1 MQLGAVPADNLEK
14 HEMRLEGKVAFVAGA
29 TTGIGKTTAELFA
42 REGAKVIV
50 AGRRIAEGEAVVSG
64 IQESGGEARFVQTD
78 VSELASV
85 ERAMRFTVDAYG
97 GLHVLFNNAG
107 GSSNADGKITESAI
121 DEFWRVITLDLFG
134 TFLCCR
140 LAIPEM
146 IKSGGGSIVNNAS
159 MVALKGELNRA
170 AYTSAKGGVV
180 ALTRSIAADFMADRI
195 RANAIAPG
203 AVATERIL
211 AMIEASAAAR
221 KAVEAQP
228 LGLIEPL
235 EIAALAVF
243 LASDESRSITG
254 EVFPIRAGR

>member
-1 MQLGAVPADNLEK
+1 MSLADKLEK

-50 AGRRIAEGEAVVSG
+50 AGRRIAEGEAVVAG
-64 IQESGGEARFVQTD
+64 IAKNGGEARFVQTD
-78 VSELASV
+78 VTDIASV
-85 ERAMRFTVDAYG
+85 ERAMRFTVETYG
-97 GLHVLFNNAG
+97 KLDVLFNNAG

-146 IKSGGGSIVNNAS
+146 IKSGGGSIINNAS

-170 AYTSAKGGVV
+170 AYTAAKGGVV
-180 ALTRSIAADFMADRI
+180 ALTRSIATDFLLDKI

-203 AVATERIL
+203 AVNTERIA
-211 AMIEASAAAR
+211 AMVASSPAAR

-243 LASDESRSITG
+243 LASDESRSITA
-254 EVFPIRAGR
+254 ETFPIRAGR